1 MEVILAQPRG
11 FCAGVVRAIETVE
24 RALKLYGTPVFVF
37 HEIVHNR
44 RVVED
49 LEARGVSFVENLDDV
64 PVGTRVIFSAHGVS
78 STVVNQ
84 AQRRN
89 LQIIDATCPLVDR
102 VHRQAQ
108 RYSRQG
114 MEVVIIGH
122 PGHPEVEGTR
132 GRVEGPVYIL
142 SNPGEVEVLKVV
154 NPNRLSYIT
163 QTTLSIDDTRE
174 VIDGLKRRFPAI
186 KGPELSDI
194 CYATQH
200 RQKAVHR
207 MAREIDLLL
216 VVGSR
221 NSSNSN
227 RLREVG
233 QQKGLPAYLIE
244 DAKDI
249 NRAWLRGNEKIGITA
264 GASTPEVLVQGVLK
278 QLGDLGARS
287 VREMEGEQE
296 TMHFRLPEPLTP

>member
-132 GRVEGPVYIL
+132 GRVEGPVYVL

>member
-24 RALKLYGTPVFVF
+24 RVLELYGKPVFVF

-44 RVVED
+44 RVVQD
-49 LEARGVSFVENLDDV
+49 LEARGVIFVENLNDV
-64 PVGTRVIFSAHGVS
+64 PVGTQIIFSAHGVS
-78 STVVNQ
+78 PKVVEH

-89 LQIIDATCPLVDR
+89 LRVIDATCPLVNK

-108 RYSRQG
+108 RYSQQS
-114 MEVVIIGH
+114 MEIIIIGH

-132 GRVEGPVYIL
+132 DHVEGPVH
-142 SNPGEVEVLKVV
+142 VLLFPAEAQGLQVL
-154 NPNRLSYIT
+154 NPNRLAYIT

-174 VIDGLKRRFPAI
+174 VIEALKRRYPAI
-186 KGPELSDI
+186 RGPNLSDI

-200 RQKAVHR
+200 RQKAIR
-207 MAREIDLLL
+207 GMAKEIDVLL

-233 QQKGLPAYLIE
+233 EQSGLNAYLIE
-244 DAKDI
+244 DAQDI
-249 NRAWLRGNEKIGITA
+249 NPNWLRDHERIGVTA
-264 GASTPEVLVQGVLK
+264 GASTPEELVQGVLER
-278 QLGDLGARS
+278 LCDLGARR
-287 VREMEGEQE
+287 VREMEGKRE
-296 TMHFRLPEPLTP
+296 TMRFPLPPIPSP

>member
-24 RALKLYGTPVFVF
+24 RALELYDVPVYVL

-44 RVVED
+44 RVVQD
-49 LEARGVSFVENLDDV
+49 LQARGVSFVENVDDV
-64 PVGTRVIFSAHGVS
+64 PPGTVIIFSAHGA
-78 STVVNQ
+78 STAVVEQ
-84 AQRRN
+84 AQKRN
-89 LQIIDATCPLVDR
+89 LQIIDATCPLVTK
-102 VHRQAQ
+102 VHRQVQ

-114 MEVVIIGH
+114 IEVVIIGH

-132 GRVEGPVYIL
+132 GRVEGPVHVL
-142 SNPGEVEVLKVV
+142 SSPAEVEVIQVV
-154 NPNRLSYIT
+154 NPNRLGYIT
-163 QTTLSIDDTRE
+163 QTTLSIDDTQE
-174 VIDGLKRRFPAI
+174 VIDALKRRFSAI
-186 KGPELSDI
+186 KGPNLKDI

-207 MAREIDLLL
+207 MAKEIDLLL

-227 RLREVG
+227 RLREAG
-233 QQKGLPAYLIE
+233 EQSGFPAYLIE

-249 NRAWLRGNEKIGITA
+249 NPAWLRGQEKIGVTA
-264 GASTPEVLVQGVLK
+264 GASTPEVLVQGVLER
-278 QLGDLGARS
+278 LRGLDVRN
-287 VREMEGEQE
+287 VREMEGERE
-296 TMHFRLPEPLTP
+296 TMQFRLPEIRSP

>member
-24 RALKLYGTPVFVF
+24 RALELYGKPVFVF

-44 RVVED
+44 RVVQD
-49 LEARGVSFVENLDDV
+49 LEARGVIFVENLNDV
-64 PVGTRVIFSAHGVS
+64 PVGTRIIFSAHGVS
-78 STVVNQ
+78 PKVVEH

-89 LQIIDATCPLVDR
+89 LRVIDATCPLVNK

-108 RYSRQG
+108 RYSQQS
-114 MEVVIIGH
+114 MEIIIIGH

-132 GRVEGPVYIL
+132 DRVEGPVHVL
-142 SNPGEVEVLKVV
+142 SFPTEVQSLQVL
-154 NPNRLSYIT
+154 NPNRLAYIT

-174 VIDGLKRRFPAI
+174 VIEALKRRFPAI
-186 KGPELSDI
+186 RGPNLSDI

-200 RQKAVHR
+200 RQKAIR
-207 MAREIDLLL
+207 GMTKEIDVLL

-233 QQKGLPAYLIE
+233 EQSGLNAYLIE
-244 DAKDI
+244 DAQDI
-249 NRAWLRGNEKIGITA
+249 NPNWLRGHERTGVTA
-264 GASTPEVLVQGVLK
+264 GASTPEELVQGVLER
-278 QLGDLGARS
+278 LCDLGARS
-287 VREMEGEQE
+287 VKEMEGKREA
-296 TMHFRLPEPLTP
+296 MRFPLPPIPSP

>member
-24 RALKLYGTPVFVF
+24 RALELYGKPVFVF

-44 RVVED
+44 RVVQD
-49 LEARGVSFVENLDDV
+49 LEARGVIFVENLNDV
-64 PVGTRVIFSAHGVS
+64 PVGTRIIFSAHGVS
-78 STVVNQ
+78 PKVVEH

-89 LQIIDATCPLVDR
+89 LRVIDATCPLVNKI
-102 VHRQAQ
+102 HRQAQ
-108 RYSRQG
+108 RYSQQS
-114 MEVVIIGH
+114 MEIIIIGH

-132 GRVEGPVYIL
+132 DHVEGPVHVL
-142 SNPGEVEVLKVV
+142 SFPTEVQGLQVL
-154 NPNRLSYIT
+154 NPNRLAYIT

-174 VIDGLKRRFPAI
+174 VIEALKRRFPAI
-186 KGPELSDI
+186 RGPNLSDI

-200 RQKAVHR
+200 RQKAIR
-207 MAREIDLLL
+207 GMTKEIDVLL

-233 QQKGLPAYLIE
+233 EQSGLNAYLIE
-244 DAKDI
+244 DAQDI
-249 NRAWLRGNEKIGITA
+249 NPNWLRGHERTGVTA
-264 GASTPEVLVQGVLK
+264 GASTPEELVQGVLER
-278 QLGDLGARS
+278 LCDLGARS
-287 VREMEGEQE
+287 VKEMEGKREA
-296 TMHFRLPEPLTP
+296 MRFPLPPIPSP

>member
-11 FCAGVVRAIETVE
+11 FCAGVVRAIQTVE
-24 RALKLYGTPVFVF
+24 RALQLYGAPLFVF

-49 LEARGVSFVENLDDV
+49 FQTRGVSFVENVADV
-64 PVGTRVIFSAHGVS
+64 PRDSLIIFSAHGVS
-78 STVVNQ
+78 TTVVEQ
-84 AQRRN
+84 ARKRN
-89 LQIIDATCPLVDR
+89 LRIVDATCPLVTK

-108 RYSRQG
+108 RYSQHG
-114 MEVVIIGH
+114 MQVIIIGN

-132 GRVEGPVYIL
+132 GRVHGPVYVL
-142 SNPGEVEVLKVV
+142 SRIAEVEALQVL
-154 NPNRLSYIT
+154 NSSQLAYIT

-174 VIDGLKRRFPAI
+174 VIDALKQRFPAI
-186 KGPELSDI
+186 RGPNLSDI

-200 RQKAVHR
+200 RQKAVR
-207 MAREIDLLL
+207 GMAKEMDVLL

-233 QQKGLPAYLIE
+233 EQSGLPAYLIE
-244 DAKDI
+244 DAEDI
-249 NRAWLRGNEKIGITA
+249 NPHWLRGHERIGVTA
-264 GASTPEVLVQGVLK
+264 GASTPEELVQGVQERLCE
-278 QLGDLGARS
+278 LGVRS
-287 VREMEGEQE
+287 VREMEGKRE
-296 TMHFRLPEPLTP
+296 TMRFRLPRIPSP